1 MSPRSVWSRGLS
13 NVPPISPSA
22 APCLWWLPQWRIW
35 GGPSWCHRTSLWC
48 SLWLLQSG
56 WLRRALSSTRW
67 RSVWKSWDFEVFLP
81 KVANAVRCMVSRRI
95 SHFSVA
101 ESLGCEA
108 ASSLKIHCK
117 LVWQTHPAGV
127 NAGIPL
133 FLVAVELLWLHPDL
147 AADQGVVCVAVRT
160 VVSASVEDVLNGG
173 ASDQDE
179 V

>member
-1 MSPRSVWSRGLS
+1 
-13 NVPPISPSA
+13 
-22 APCLWWLPQWRIW
+22 
-35 GGPSWCHRTSLWC
+35 
-48 SLWLLQSG
+48 
-56 WLRRALSSTRW
+56 
-67 RSVWKSWDFEVFLP
+67 
-81 KVANAVRCMVSRRI
+81 MVSRRI

-101 ESLGCEA
+101 ESLGWEA

-117 LVWQTHPAGV
+117 LLQKVWLTHPAGV